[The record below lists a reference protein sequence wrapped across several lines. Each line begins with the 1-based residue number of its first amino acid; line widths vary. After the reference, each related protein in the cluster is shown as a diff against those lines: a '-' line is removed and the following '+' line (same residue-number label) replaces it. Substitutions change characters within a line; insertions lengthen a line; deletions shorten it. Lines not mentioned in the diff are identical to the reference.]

1 MSLISSAYA
10 AGTTGAAASSG
21 ASSFMSFLPMIVIFA
36 LFWLLLIR
44 PQQKKAKAHAQML
57 SALERGTEVLTNG
70 GIIGT
75 ITEINEQFVHLRVA
89 DSVVMKFQRNAISGK
104 YTNGVVSK
112 AK

>member
-1 MSLISSAYA
+1 MSLIPSAFA
-10 AGTTGAAASSG
+10 AGTTEAAAGG

-44 PQQKKAKAHAQML
+44 PQQKKAKAHNQML
-57 SALERGTEVLTNG
+57 AALEKGSEVLTNG

-75 ITEINEQFVHLRVA
+75 ITDINEQFVHIKVS
-89 DSVVMKFQRNAISGK
+89 DGVVMKFQRGAISGK
-104 YTNGVVSK
+104 IDSNNVVTK